1 MDQLFTKNI
10 KKFFVVL
17 VLIFLIWL
25 FFMSFH
31 NSFVKD
37 SVEIY
42 KHLCSNDI
50 KVNFIKKKKDLVER
64 KKSELR
70 DFEKLTV
77 KSRIRDIILKLFDNF
92 PILDNKPF
100 IIGSALPYYEDFL
113 LKISNRKQLN

>member
-42 KHLCSNDI
+42 KYLWVIPLLLSLILAGICVRYI
-50 KVNFIKKKKDLVER
+50 L
-64 KKSELR
+64 EL
-70 DFEKLTV
+70 
-77 KSRIRDIILKLFDNF
+77 
-92 PILDNKPF
+92 
-100 IIGSALPYYEDFL
+100 Y
-113 LKISNRKQLN
+113 

>member
-37 SVEIY
+37 SVESY
-42 KHLCSNDI
+42 KYLWVIPLLLSLILAGICVRYI
-50 KVNFIKKKKDLVER
+50 L
-64 KKSELR
+64 EL
-70 DFEKLTV
+70 
-77 KSRIRDIILKLFDNF
+77 
-92 PILDNKPF
+92 
-100 IIGSALPYYEDFL
+100 Y
-113 LKISNRKQLN
+113 

>member
-42 KHLCSNDI
+42 KHLWVIPLLLSLILAGICVRYI
-50 KVNFIKKKKDLVER
+50 L
-64 KKSELR
+64 EL
-70 DFEKLTV
+70 
-77 KSRIRDIILKLFDNF
+77 
-92 PILDNKPF
+92 
-100 IIGSALPYYEDFL
+100 Y
-113 LKISNRKQLN
+113 

>member
-37 SVEIY
+37 SVESY
-42 KHLCSNDI
+42 KHLWVIPLLLSLILAGICVRYI
-50 KVNFIKKKKDLVER
+50 L
-64 KKSELR
+64 EL
-70 DFEKLTV
+70 
-77 KSRIRDIILKLFDNF
+77 
-92 PILDNKPF
+92 
-100 IIGSALPYYEDFL
+100 Y
-113 LKISNRKQLN
+113 